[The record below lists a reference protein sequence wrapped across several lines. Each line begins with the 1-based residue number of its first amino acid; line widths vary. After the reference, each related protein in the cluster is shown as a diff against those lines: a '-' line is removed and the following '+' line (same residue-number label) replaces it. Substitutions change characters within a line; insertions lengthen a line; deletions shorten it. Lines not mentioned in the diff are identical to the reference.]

1 MAEMV
6 NKLVS
11 IGHCILPAYLLQL
24 SHNNDKTHRNCNNK
38 IAHIMNGQLSQ
49 GNNMNSF
56 KHLAI
61 GLALSASTSFLTHSA
76 LASSPAALTSE
87 VNAQITDAITAP
99 KSQDLRDVIVVGNN
113 WDGTI
118 DIYDPH
124 THQRIKK
131 LNAVP
136 DKAERLEELDSSF
149 KRMVMSTLI
158 KEVIGEGN
166 YQMVDDMFPSND
178 GRHLFISRPS
188 FADVVALDVNTG
200 EISWRTPV
208 EGYRSDHSAI
218 SPDGK
223 TFLVSASTARKV
235 HAIDTATGKIIA
247 EFPSGDQP
255 HENTYSKDG
264 KLIYHASIGKVYVPF
279 TSSWL
284 DWLKGE
290 RVFQIVDAETYEV
303 LQRVDMGEK
312 LEEFGFPWVDSAV
325 RPMAVAPDGKFVYLQ
340 VSFYHGFFEYDV
352 EQQKVTR
359 RLELP
364 VPKEIAEMST
374 RNYQLNSAHHGLAMN
389 SEGTKLCVAGTM
401 SGYAAIV
408 DRATFEYKTIQ
419 LSDTPLGAKPYWSTE
434 SHDGKY
440 CYVSVSQQDRVSVI
454 SFEEAKE
461 IASFPV
467 GDHPQRIRTGQLL
480 LK

>member
-1 MAEMV
+1 M
-6 NKLVS
+6 
-11 IGHCILPAYLLQL
+11 
-24 SHNNDKTHRNCNNK
+24 
-38 IAHIMNGQLSQ
+38 
-49 GNNMNSF
+49 
-56 KHLAI
+56 
-61 GLALSASTSFLTHSA
+61 LSAG
-76 LASSPAALTSE
+76 SSIAVNNAFANSPE
-87 VNAQITDAITAP
+87 VNPQITDAVTQADT
-99 KSQDLRDVIVVGNN
+99 SNLRDVIVVGNN

-131 LNAVP
+131 LDAVP
-136 DKAERLEELDSSF
+136 DKAERIEELSSTF
-149 KRMVMSTLI
+149 KRQVMSTLI
-158 KEVIGEGN
+158 KEVIGEGHH
-166 YQMVDDMFPSND
+166 QMVDDMFPSND

-208 EGYRSDHSAI
+208 EGFRSDHSAI

-255 HENTYSKDG
+255 HESTYSKDG
-264 KLIYHASIGKVYVPF
+264 QRIFHASIGKVYVPF

-290 RVFQIVDAETYEV
+290 RIFQVVDANTYDV

-312 LEEFGFPWVDSAV
+312 LAEFGFPWVDSAV
-325 RPMAVAPDGKFVYLQ
+325 RPMAIAPDGKFVYLQ

-352 EQQKVTR
+352 EQQKITR
-359 RLELP
+359 RIELP
-364 VPKEIAEMST
+364 VPAEIAQMNL
-374 RNYQLNSAHHGLAMN
+374 RDYQLNSAHHGLAIN
-389 SEGTKLCVAGTM
+389 SEGTKLCVAATM

-408 DRATFEYKTIQ
+408 DRETFEYKTVQ
-419 LSDTPLGAKPYWSTE
+419 LADTPLGAKPYWATE
-434 SHDGKY
+434 SADGKY
-440 CYVSVSQQDRVSVI
+440 CYISVSEQDRVSVI
-454 SFEEAKE
+454 SFDEAKE
-461 IASFPV
+461 VASFPV
-467 GDHPQRIRTGQLL
+467 GDHPQRIRTGQLHF
-480 LK
+480 K